1 MATVV
6 RSEPRGLSKSAI
18 YTFLGVATLPRFH
31 GRARD
36 GPRTRGAR
44 RAANPLRLLPRE
56 IVIHIARFA
65 YHAGY
70 RAHWVRVNDCLSD
83 DQPVQLSNDEE
94 VAVALAITDPDLSDG
109 APDWRAYLSPATGAL
124 IDAFLD

>member
-56 IVIHIARFA
+56 IVIQIARFA
-65 YHAGY
+65 YRAGY
-70 RAHWVRVNDCLSD
+70 RAHWVSYGNE
-83 DQPVQLSNDEE
+83 DEA
-94 VAVALAITDPDLSDG
+94 AVA
-109 APDWRAYLSPATGAL
+109 
-124 IDAFLD
+124 IDVIAHGGQPHDRRGYFGGCNVGFPVVARRPSSKQSYRDS